1 MWAWQVRDSVQ
12 LQFENLSLLG
22 EMTNEQ
28 QWPVRPQI
36 LGLSS
41 DLLNENLH
49 LTKKPSD
56 LQACS
61 VAEAVGLGRDGSR
74 RAGLASPAPLAQW
87 GFPQELSCGTQS
99 NPGSATAGVR
109 REENIL
115 DFVGP
120 RFVYLHCLHSGA
132 PGRNLGRIS
141 PSLDPPPHLVT
152 EP

>member
-61 VAEAVGLGRDGSR
+61 VAEALGLGRDGSR

-87 GFPQELSCGTQS
+87 GFPQELNCGTQS
-99 NPGSATAGVR
+99 NPGSATAGVKKR
-109 REENIL
+109 RE
-115 DFVGP
+115 
-120 RFVYLHCLHSGA
+120 HSGLCGPQTCLPPLPPFRCPRQK
-132 PGRNLGRIS
+132 PGQNIS
-141 PSLDPPPHLVT
+141 FS
-152 EP
+152 

>member
-22 EMTNEQ
+22 GMTNEQ

-61 VAEAVGLGRDGSR
+61 VAEALGLGRDGSR

-87 GFPQELSCGTQS
+87 GFPQELNCGTQS
-99 NPGSATAGVR
+99 NPGSATAGVKKR
-109 REENIL
+109 RE
-115 DFVGP
+115 
-120 RFVYLHCLHSGA
+120 HSGLCGPQTCLPPLPPFRCPRQK
-132 PGRNLGRIS
+132 PGQNIS
-141 PSLDPPPHLVT
+141 FS
-152 EP
+152 

>member
-12 LQFENLSLLG
+12 LQFANLSLLG
-22 EMTNEQ
+22 GMTNEQ

-74 RAGLASPAPLAQW
+74 RAGLASPAPPAQW
-87 GFPQELSCGTQS
+87 GFPQELNCGTQS
-99 NPGSATAGVR
+99 NPGSATAGVKKR
-109 REENIL
+109 RE
-115 DFVGP
+115 
-120 RFVYLHCLHSGA
+120 HSGLCGPQTCLPPLPPFRCPRQK
-132 PGRNLGRIS
+132 PGQNIS
-141 PSLDPPPHLVT
+141 FS
-152 EP
+152 

>member
-22 EMTNEQ
+22 GMTNEP

-61 VAEAVGLGRDGSR
+61 VAEALGLGRDGSR

-87 GFPQELSCGTQS
+87 GFPQELNCGTQS
-99 NPGSATAGVR
+99 NPGSATAGVKKR
-109 REENIL
+109 RE
-115 DFVGP
+115 
-120 RFVYLHCLHSGA
+120 HSGLCGPQTCLPPLPPFRCPRQK
-132 PGRNLGRIS
+132 PGQNIS
-141 PSLDPPPHLVT
+141 FS
-152 EP
+152 